1 MVRCE
6 NPIHGTGSSSA
17 CGLIVSHSVPPGR
30 TLRSNS
36 APRPHRP
43 GRMHAPL
50 STPRLPLHEPL
61 LSHLHFQ
68 REPYQANRRHH
79 NTCRYPLTRQHPYTF
94 LTFLQI
100 QRPIAVSCRFHF
112 ESLPARKLQSGC
124 PYHLISLIVYS
135 HAKTSSRQASLTFTL
150 HVS

>member
-68 REPYQANRRHH
+68 REPSKLTAVITIHAVIRLRD
-79 NTCRYPLTRQHPYTF
+79 NTHTL
-94 LTFLQI
+94 
-100 QRPIAVSCRFHF
+100 
-112 ESLPARKLQSGC
+112 SLPFSRSKGQSQ
-124 PYHLISLIVYS
+124 YHVDFISNPCQHENFNPAVHTISS
-135 HAKTSSRQASLTFTL
+135 H
-150 HVS
+150 